1 VKENTFGVPSN
12 LSLNIRT
19 YGETYRPLTEKYKP
33 SRRNTV
39 RYLPTRF
46 LHHFGE
52 IPQTTYLRVSYTIS
66 EKYRKLP
73 TYVFPTPFRRNTAN
87 YLPTCSLHHFIARR
101 NIRPTRI
108 LHHPY
113 GYSSHNFPYRFKIL
127 QLEPINKQT
136 KLARTT
142 SSLCVPN
149 TADSTVPPP

>member
-1 VKENTFGVPSN
+1 MKENTFGVPSN

-46 LHHFGE
+46 LHQFGE

-73 TYVFPTPFRRNTAN
+73 TYASPHRWSSRHLIGAPQ
-87 YLPTCSLHHFIARR
+87 
-101 NIRPTRI
+101 NIHPTRI
-108 LHHPY
+108 LHNPY
-113 GYSSHNFPYRFKIL
+113 GDLSHTFFPTASRSYNL
-127 QLEPINKQT
+127 SPS
-136 KLARTT
+136 KLLDSPHCFSLVP

-149 TADSTVPPP
+149 TADSTVPSP